1 MEDPPDS
8 GLLLLTG
15 KLRAQSEASC
25 TKSYLIASRQRS
37 HSTQF
42 TPIIPRWKKIGE
54 SKMVEVNWPEWIVL
68 RCEPKTDTDGN
79 IVQREQREGRR
90 LIGEEESF
98 PEKSHKTD

>member
-1 MEDPPDS
+1 
-8 GLLLLTG
+8 
-15 KLRAQSEASC
+15 
-25 TKSYLIASRQRS
+25 
-37 HSTQF
+37 
-42 TPIIPRWKKIGE
+42 
-54 SKMVEVNWPEWIVL
+54 MVEVNWPEWIVL

>member
-1 MEDPPDS
+1 MKPVA
-8 GLLLLTG
+8 L
-15 KLRAQSEASC
+15 
-25 TKSYLIASRQRS
+25 KSYLIASRQRS

-42 TPIIPRWKKIGE
+42 TPIIPWWKKIGE